1 MNNIDNEK
9 NKKEM
14 ERRRVAELKKK
25 YPGEWLLLADYRTD
39 EVTDVVDGILVWHS
53 KNRATIYTK
62 QLRTKRRLSIEYTG
76 DIPNDL
82 VVIF

>member
-1 MNNIDNEK
+1 MAIESERS
-9 NKKEM
+9 KKEM
-14 ERRRVAELKKK
+14 ERQRIVDLKKK
-25 YPGEWLLLADYRTD
+25 YPREWLLLADYSAD
-39 EVTDVVDGILVWHS
+39 EVTELVDGILVSHS

-76 DIPNDL
+76 EIPNDL